1 MSAETFTLLAYG
13 ATFGI
18 LLMSIVYTLVRYI
31 YSKEM
36 MYISY
41 CAMQVFSL
49 GYILSY
55 SHLFPISSVLQ
66 GIFLLFSTLSAVVFA
81 ITFHE
86 GNLIPKISNFK
97 ELIINT
103 VLLNVVILTAFYHYV
118 LFEYLPYTV
127 VYAILFLSVVFNLR
141 SGFKPTIV
149 YVIGWSLLCVLLFVF
164 QLKHLYVDRGYV
176 DIVLIAFAVE
186 AVLFTISISY
196 KYNLFKNQAIDHQNM
211 LFQQSKMAKSGE
223 MIATITHQFRQP
235 LNNLSY
241 MLMNLKNR
249 YESKTLEEAYFQ
261 KKIVSAQ
268 EQLQYLSKT
277 IDDFKEFYTPA
288 KIKEPFSLTEAI
300 ENSIAVI
307 VPDLKSKGIAL
318 VWLSCDQEIMLFG
331 KRNELS
337 HVILALV
344 SNASD
349 ALSGVSEPKISIRA
363 ECSEDNAI
371 IVIEDNGDGI
381 GNETLG
387 KIFDPYFTTK
397 SEGSGIGLYLA
408 KMIVEKSF
416 GGTIAVQ
423 SKLREGSVFTLS
435 IAIHHGIRG

>member
-1 MSAETFTLLAYG
+1 
-13 ATFGI
+13 
-18 LLMSIVYTLVRYI
+18 MSIVYTLVRYI
-31 YSKEM
+31 YSKEI

-41 CAMQVFSL
+41 SLMQIFSL
-49 GYILSY
+49 GYIALY
-55 SHLFPISSVLQ
+55 SHLFPISSSMQ
-66 GIFLLFSTLSAVVFA
+66 ETFLLLATLSAVVFA

-164 QLKHLYVDRGYV
+164 QLKQVYIQRGYI
-176 DIVLIAFAVE
+176 DIVLIAFTVE

-196 KYNLFKNQAIDHQNM
+196 KYNLFKNQALDHQNM

-223 MIATITHQFRQP
+223 MIANITHQFRQP

-249 YESKTLEEAYFQ
+249 YEFKTLDEEYFHQ
-261 KKIVSAQ
+261 KIGSAQ
-268 EQLQYLSKT
+268 EQLQFLSKT

-288 KIKEPFSLTEAI
+288 KLKEPFSLTESI
-300 ENSIAVI
+300 DNSIAVI
-307 VPDLKSKGIAL
+307 APDLNSKGIVLEWVAR
-318 VWLSCDQEIMLFG
+318 DEEITLFG

-337 HVILALV
+337 QVLLALI

-349 ALSGVSEPKISIRA
+349 ALSGVSEPKIILRT
-363 ECSEDNAI
+363 ERYEDEAR
-371 IVIEDNGDGI
+371 IVIEDNGKGI
-381 GNETLG
+381 ASDMLG

-397 SEGSGIGLYLA
+397 EEGSGIGLYLV

-416 GGTIAVQ
+416 GGKIAVR
-423 SKLREGSVFTLS
+423 SKPREGSAFTLS
-435 IAIHHGIRG
+435 IAMHY

>member
-1 MSAETFTLLAYG
+1 
-13 ATFGI
+13 
-18 LLMSIVYTLVRYI
+18 MSIVYTFVRYI
-31 YSKEM
+31 YSKEI

-41 CAMQVFSL
+41 CLMQIFSL
-49 GYILSY
+49 GYIALYSY
-55 SHLFPISSVLQ
+55 IFPIASSMQ
-66 GIFLLFSTLSAVVFA
+66 ETFLLLATLSAVVFA

-149 YVIGWSLLCVLLFVF
+149 YVIGWSLLCILLFVF
-164 QLKHLYVDRGYV
+164 QLKNVYIERGYI

-196 KYNLFKNQAIDHQNM
+196 KYNLFKNQALDHQNM

-223 MIATITHQFRQP
+223 MIANITHQFRQP

-241 MLMNLKNR
+241 MLMNLKKR
-249 YESKTLEEAYFQ
+249 YENRTIDDAYFD
-261 KKIVSAQ
+261 KKIASAQ

-288 KIKEPFSLTEAI
+288 KVKEPFSLSEAI
-300 ENSIAVI
+300 KNSLAVI
-307 VPDLKSKGIAL
+307 APDLKSKGIVLEWVAG
-318 VWLSCDQEIMLFG
+318 DEEITLFG

-337 HVILALV
+337 QVLLALI

-349 ALSGVSEPKISIRA
+349 ALNGVGEPKIILRT
-363 ECSEDNAI
+363 ERYEDEARI
-371 IVIEDNGDGI
+371 AIEDNGTGI
-381 GNETLG
+381 ATDTQG

-397 SEGSGIGLYLA
+397 EEGSGIGLYLV
-408 KMIVEKSF
+408 KMIIEKSF
-416 GGTIAVQ
+416 GGAITVQ
-423 SKLREGSVFTLS
+423 SKLREGSAFTLS
-435 IAIHHGIRG
+435 IAIHHGVRG

>member
-1 MSAETFTLLAYG
+1 MSAETLTLLAFGG
-13 ATFGI
+13 AFGI

-31 YSKEM
+31 YSKEI

-41 CAMQVFSL
+41 CFMQIFSL
-49 GYILSY
+49 GYIALY
-55 SHLFPISSVLQ
+55 SHIFPIASSMQ
-66 GIFLLFSTLSAVVFA
+66 ETFLLLATLSAVVFA

-149 YVIGWSLLCVLLFVF
+149 YVIGWSLLCILLFVF
-164 QLKHLYVDRGYV
+164 QLKNVYIERGYI

-196 KYNLFKNQAIDHQNM
+196 KYNLFKNQALDHQNM

-223 MIATITHQFRQP
+223 MIANITHQFRQP

-249 YESKTLEEAYFQ
+249 YENRTIDDAYFD
-261 KKIVSAQ
+261 KKIASAQ

-288 KIKEPFSLTEAI
+288 KVKEPFSLSEAI
-300 ENSIAVI
+300 KNSLAVI
-307 VPDLKSKGIAL
+307 APDLKSKGIVLEWVAG
-318 VWLSCDQEIMLFG
+318 DEEITLFG

-337 HVILALV
+337 QVLLALI

-349 ALSGVSEPKISIRA
+349 ALSGVGEPKIILRT
-363 ECSEDNAI
+363 ERYEDEARI
-371 IVIEDNGDGI
+371 AIEDNGTGI
-381 GNETLG
+381 ATDTQG

-397 SEGSGIGLYLA
+397 EEGSGIGLYLV

-416 GGTIAVQ
+416 GGAITVQ
-423 SKLREGSVFTLS
+423 SKLREGSAFTLS
-435 IAIHHGIRG
+435 IAIHHGVRG

>member
-18 LLMSIVYTLVRYI
+18 LLMSIVYTLVRYV

-41 CAMQVFSL
+41 CSMQVFSL
-49 GYILSY
+49 GYIGAY
-55 SHLFPISSVLQ
+55 SHLFPIVSSMQ
-66 GIFLLFSTLSAVVFA
+66 ETFLLLATLSAVVFA

-149 YVIGWSLLCVLLFVF
+149 YVIGWSLLCILLFVF
-164 QLKHLYVDRGYV
+164 QLKNVYVERGYI

-223 MIATITHQFRQP
+223 MIANITHQFRQP

-241 MLMNLKNR
+241 MLINLKNR
-249 YESKTLEEAYFQ
+249 YESKTLEEGYFH
-261 KKIVSAQ
+261 KKIASAQ

-288 KIKEPFSLTEAI
+288 KVQEPFSLTEAI

-307 VPDLKSKGIAL
+307 DPDLKSKGIVLNWVASDEE
-318 VWLSCDQEIMLFG
+318 VTLFG
-331 KRNELS
+331 KKNELS
-337 HVILALV
+337 QVILALV

-349 ALSGVSEPKISIRA
+349 ALSGVSEPLINLRT
-363 ECSEDNAI
+363 ECLENEARI
-371 IVIEDNGDGI
+371 IIEDNGKGI
-381 GNETLG
+381 ANDRLA

-397 SEGSGIGLYLA
+397 EEGSGIGLYLV

-416 GGTIAVQ
+416 GGTVSVQ

-435 IAIHHGIRG
+435 IAIHH

>member
-1 MSAETFTLLAYG
+1 LSAEAFTHLAYG

-31 YSKEM
+31 YSKEI

-49 GYILSY
+49 GYISVY
-55 SHLFPISSVLQ
+55 SHLFPFAPFMQ
-66 GIFLLFSTLSAVVFA
+66 EIFLLLATLSAVIFA

-86 GNLIPKISNFK
+86 GALFPKIGNFK
-97 ELIINT
+97 ELVINT
-103 VLLNVVILTAFYHYV
+103 ILLNVVILTAFYHYI

-149 YVIGWSLLCVLLFVF
+149 YVIGWSLLCILLFVF
-164 QLKHLYVDRGYV
+164 QLKQVYIERGYI
-176 DIVLIAFAVE
+176 DIVLAAFAVE

-196 KYNLFKNQAIDHQNM
+196 KYNLFKNQASDHQNM

-223 MIATITHQFRQP
+223 MIGNITHQFRQP

-241 MLMNLKNR
+241 MLINLKNR
-249 YESKTLEEAYFQ
+249 YESKTLDEGYFHQ
-261 KKIVSAQ
+261 KIVSAQ
-268 EQLQYLSKT
+268 EQLQFLSKT

-288 KIKEPFSLTEAI
+288 KAKEPFSLTEAI
-300 ENSIAVI
+300 QNSVAVI
-307 VPDLKSKGIAL
+307 APDLKSKGIAL
-318 VWLSCDQEIMLFG
+318 DWVFCDDEVILYG
-331 KRNELS
+331 KKNELS
-337 HVILALV
+337 QVLMALI

-349 ALSGVSEPKISIRA
+349 ALNGVSDPKITLRTK
-363 ECSEDNAI
+363 CCDNEVK
-371 IVIEDNGDGI
+371 IVVEDNGNGI
-381 GNETLG
+381 PNDKIE
-387 KIFDPYFTTK
+387 KIFEPYFTTK

-408 KMIVEKSF
+408 KMIIEKSF
-416 GGTIAVQ
+416 GGKIEVE
-423 SKLREGSVFTLS
+423 SKVREGTSFTLS
-435 IAIHHGIRG
+435 IATHH

>member
-1 MSAETFTLLAYG
+1 
-13 ATFGI
+13 
-18 LLMSIVYTLVRYI
+18 MSIVYTLVRYI
-31 YSKEM
+31 YSKEI

-41 CAMQVFSL
+41 CFMQIFSL
-49 GYILSY
+49 GYIALY
-55 SHLFPISSVLQ
+55 SHIFPIASSMQ
-66 GIFLLFSTLSAVVFA
+66 ETFLLLATLSAVVFA

-149 YVIGWSLLCVLLFVF
+149 YVIGWSLLCILLFVF
-164 QLKHLYVDRGYV
+164 QLKNVYIERGYI
-176 DIVLIAFAVE
+176 DIVLIAVAVV

-196 KYNLFKNQAIDHQNM
+196 KYNLFKNQALDHQNM

-223 MIATITHQFRQP
+223 MIANITHQFRQP

-241 MLMNLKNR
+241 MLMNLKKR
-249 YESKTLEEAYFQ
+249 YENRTIDDAYFD
-261 KKIVSAQ
+261 KKIASAQ

-288 KIKEPFSLTEAI
+288 KVKEPFSLSEAI
-300 ENSIAVI
+300 KNSLAVI
-307 VPDLKSKGIAL
+307 TPDLKSKGIVLEWVAG
-318 VWLSCDQEIMLFG
+318 DEEITLFG

-337 HVILALV
+337 QVLLALI

-349 ALSGVSEPKISIRA
+349 ALNGVGEPKIILRT
-363 ECSEDNAI
+363 ERYEDEARI
-371 IVIEDNGDGI
+371 AIEDNGTGI
-381 GNETLG
+381 ATDTQG

-397 SEGSGIGLYLA
+397 EEGSGIGLYLV
-408 KMIVEKSF
+408 KMIIEKSF
-416 GGTIAVQ
+416 GGAITVQ
-423 SKLREGSVFTLS
+423 SKLREGSAFTLS
-435 IAIHHGIRG
+435 IAIHHGVRG

>member
-1 MSAETFTLLAYG
+1 MSVEAYIFLAYG
-13 ATFGI
+13 ASFGI

-49 GYILSY
+49 GYIVAY
-55 SHLFPISSVLQ
+55 SHLFELPSVLQ
-66 GIFLLFSTLSAVVFA
+66 GIFLLLATLSAIVFA

-103 VLLNVVILTAFYHYV
+103 ILLNLVILTAFYHYI

-149 YVIGWSLLCVLLFVF
+149 YVIGWSLLCILLFVF
-164 QLKHLYVDRGYV
+164 QLKHVYVEHGYI

-196 KYNLFKNQAIDHQNM
+196 KYNLFKNQALDHQNM

-223 MIATITHQFRQP
+223 MIANITHQFRQP

-241 MLMNLKNR
+241 MLINLKNR
-249 YESKTLEEAYFQ
+249 YESKTLEEEYFHQ
-261 KKIVSAQ
+261 KISSAQ

-288 KIKEPFSLTEAI
+288 KVKEPFSLIEAI
-300 ENSIAVI
+300 DNSIAVI
-307 VPDLKSKGIAL
+307 APDLKSKGIVLEWVAN
-318 VWLSCDQEIMLFG
+318 DEEITLFG
-331 KRNELS
+331 KKNELS
-337 HVILALV
+337 QVILALV

-349 ALSGVSEPKISIRA
+349 ALRGVSEPMIRLRT
-363 ECSEDNAI
+363 EYSENEAR
-371 IVIEDNGDGI
+371 IVIEDNGKGI
-381 GNETLG
+381 AHDTLT

-397 SEGSGIGLYLA
+397 EEGSGIGLYLV

-416 GGTIAVQ
+416 GGKIMVKST
-423 SKLREGSVFTLS
+423 LREGSVFTLS
-435 IAIHHGIRG
+435 IAAYH

>member
-1 MSAETFTLLAYG
+1 
-13 ATFGI
+13 
-18 LLMSIVYTLVRYI
+18 MSIVYTLVRYI
-31 YSKEM
+31 YSKEI

-41 CAMQVFSL
+41 CFMQIFSL
-49 GYILSY
+49 GYIALY
-55 SHLFPISSVLQ
+55 SHIFPIASSMQ
-66 GIFLLFSTLSAVVFA
+66 ETFLLLATLSAVVFA

-149 YVIGWSLLCVLLFVF
+149 YVIGWSLLCILLFVF
-164 QLKHLYVDRGYV
+164 QLKNVYIERGYI

-196 KYNLFKNQAIDHQNM
+196 KYNLFKNQALDHQNM

-223 MIATITHQFRQP
+223 MIANITHQFRQP

-249 YESKTLEEAYFQ
+249 YENRTIDDAYFD
-261 KKIVSAQ
+261 KKIASAQ

-288 KIKEPFSLTEAI
+288 KVKEPFSLSEAI
-300 ENSIAVI
+300 KNSLAVI
-307 VPDLKSKGIAL
+307 APDLKSKGIVLEWVAG
-318 VWLSCDQEIMLFG
+318 DEEITLFG

-337 HVILALV
+337 QVLLALI

-349 ALSGVSEPKISIRA
+349 ALSGVGEPKIILRT
-363 ECSEDNAI
+363 ERYEDEARI
-371 IVIEDNGDGI
+371 AIEDNGTGI
-381 GNETLG
+381 ATDTQG

-397 SEGSGIGLYLA
+397 EEGSGIGLYLV

-416 GGTIAVQ
+416 GGAITVQ
-423 SKLREGSVFTLS
+423 SKLREGSAFTLS
-435 IAIHHGIRG
+435 IAIHHGVRG